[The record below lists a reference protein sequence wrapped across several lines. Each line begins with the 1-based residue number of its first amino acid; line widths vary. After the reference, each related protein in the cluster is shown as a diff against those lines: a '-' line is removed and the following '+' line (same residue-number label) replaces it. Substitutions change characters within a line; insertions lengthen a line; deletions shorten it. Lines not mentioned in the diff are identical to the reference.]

1 MIEYTV
7 SVVHKSHWVVK
18 VDANTTQ
25 EALDLAKYEVKDLI
39 DRGIVFITGKGERK
53 GLNQDSSIG
62 DTVALTFKVTAYGEV
77 VWVVNVT
84 RQPEYRRLVEAS

>member
-25 EALDLAKYEVKDLI
+25 EALDLAKYEVKDLT

-62 DTVALTFKVTAYGEV
+62 VFHQYKTTDVEHIINMRDASDREGNDFFI
-77 VWVVNVT
+77 
-84 RQPEYRRLVEAS
+84 PLV